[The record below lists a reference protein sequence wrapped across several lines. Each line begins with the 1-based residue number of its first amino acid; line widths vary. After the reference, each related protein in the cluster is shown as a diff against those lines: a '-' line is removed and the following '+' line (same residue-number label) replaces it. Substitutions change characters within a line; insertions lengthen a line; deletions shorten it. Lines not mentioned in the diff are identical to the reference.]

1 MGNKLT
7 ETLREQTRGDFAH
20 YLCIL
25 QLDSYGMAGAQT
37 VKRAFTEYLESL
49 AMQAAN

>member
-1 MGNKLT
+1 MENKLT
-7 ETLREQTRGDFAH
+7 DALREQTRGDFAH

-25 QLDSYGMAGAQT
+25 QLDSYGMTGAQA
-37 VKRAFTEYLESL
+37 VQRAFTEYLTSL